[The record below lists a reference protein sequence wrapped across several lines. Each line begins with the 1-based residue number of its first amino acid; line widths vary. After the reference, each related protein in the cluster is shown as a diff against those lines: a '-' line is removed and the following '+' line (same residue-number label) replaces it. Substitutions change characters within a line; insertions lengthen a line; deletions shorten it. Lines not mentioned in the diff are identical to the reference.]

1 MADVTVKK
9 IDEVGFFQGPGARE
23 GIKFRH
29 AGSDLGVESLG
40 INVLE
45 LDGGCTE
52 YPEHDHA
59 GDGQEEVYVV
69 LSGSGTL
76 HAGGEAYALAPGAIA
91 RVAPGV
97 NRRWVT
103 EDGVILLAL
112 GGVPGKAYVPRR

>member
-1 MADVTVKK
+1 MADVTVKT
-9 IDEVGFFQGPGARE
+9 IDEVGYFQGPGARE

-29 AGSDLGVESLG
+29 AGADLGVESLG

-45 LDGGCTE
+45 LDGGCTA

-59 GDGQEEVYVV
+59 SDGQEEVYVV

-76 HAGGEAYALAPGAIA
+76 HAGGEEHTLAPGTIA

-97 NRRWVT
+97 NRRWETEGGVT
-103 EDGVILLAL
+103 LLAL